1 MRGDELRR
9 MLSDAN
15 PWWAAAAAGWA
26 RKICRPI
33 CWRVAPAGTIES
45 KWVDQG
51 WRQEALVLEGRYGRG
66 VMATQS
72 ILDLSHP
79 SWAIPVPLL
88 ACLLG

>member
-1 MRGDELRR
+1 VPG
-9 MLSDAN
+9 
-15 PWWAAAAAGWA
+15 
-26 RKICRPI
+26 
-33 CWRVAPAGTIES
+33 PAGAAFTTPIES

-66 VMATQS
+66 VMATKS